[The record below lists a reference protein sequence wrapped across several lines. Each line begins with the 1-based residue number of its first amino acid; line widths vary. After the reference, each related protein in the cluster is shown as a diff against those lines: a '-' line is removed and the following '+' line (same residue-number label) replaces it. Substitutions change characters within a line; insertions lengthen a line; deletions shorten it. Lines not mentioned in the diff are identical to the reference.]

1 MPQAIWSGTINF
13 GLVSI
18 PVRLYPATSPKDVR
32 FHLYDRRTGRRVRY
46 ERVTREWEPPTFTA
60 PPAEGPTGRGS
71 LRDADDERDQRE
83 DAERED
89 DADDDDAYDIP
100 APPLP
105 PDPDEPVFE
114 TRRGPAF
121 GAGASVGPERPVE
134 QSDIVRGIELDTG
147 DFVTVTDDELAHL
160 VPERSRTIDIEEFV
174 DLAMIDPVFFEK
186 SYYVAPSHTMGA
198 DKPYAL
204 LLRAMQEAK
213 MVGIGRFVLR
223 TKPHLVAIRAL
234 ADAIALE
241 TLYFGD
247 EVRSTAEV
255 ARLPKVDITARELK
269 MAQQLIGAMAT
280 EWIPEKH
287 ADTYRQEL
295 LELLRSKPGSE
306 RPDGIVGAAPGAVID
321 LMAALKAS
329 VEAAKK
335 RSESASKQSRSTKR
349 KKTG

>member
-46 ERVTREWEPPTFTA
+46 ERVTREWEPPTFA
-60 PPAEGPTGRGS
+60 PPPESTRDVGGRWPRDEDEDTREDRAS
-71 LRDADDERDQRE
+71 LREDPAGMREEERSRF
-83 DAERED
+83 
-89 DADDDDAYDIP
+89 P

-105 PDPDEPVFE
+105 PDADEPVFE

-121 GAGASVGPERPVE
+121 GAGASVGPERPVYDA
-134 QSDIVRGIELDTG
+134 DIVRGTELDTG
-147 DFVTVTDDELAHL
+147 DFVTVTDEEIEQLT
-160 VPERSRTIDIEEFV
+160 PERSRTIDIEEFV
-174 DLAMIDPVFFEK
+174 DLATIDPVFFEK
-186 SYYVAPSHTMGA
+186 SYYMAPSRSMGA
-198 DKPYAL
+198 DKPYTL

-223 TKPHLVAIRAL
+223 TKPHLVAIRPL
-234 ADAIALE
+234 ENAIALE

-247 EVRSTAEV
+247 EVRNTDEAARVPDVEV
-255 ARLPKVDITARELK
+255 SARELK

-280 EWIPEKH
+280 EWVPEKH
-287 ADTYRQEL
+287 ADTYRAEL
-295 LELLRSKPGSE
+295 LELLRSKPASE
-306 RPDGIVGAAPGAVID
+306 RADDAGSAPAPIID

-329 VEAAKK
+329 VEAAK
-335 RSESASKQSRSTKR
+335 RRGETKR
-349 KKTG
+349 APRTKKKTG